1 VGQPKALCWALCDL
15 LVWIVAIEMF
25 PVNYL
30 DYSSDECVA
39 AIRAAAAKM
48 REGGTGE

>member
-1 VGQPKALCWALCDL
+1 LKCFLSIKD
-15 LVWIVAIEMF
+15 
-25 PVNYL
+25 L